1 MSLFTNAL
9 AGAASGAADLA
20 NIYINDEI
28 LRNRQQAFLDM
39 QRRNT
44 QQTRA
49 DEDAFRNDPE
59 RIARDRTNKVLDV
72 TAVGDAQN
80 DVSLRGK
87 RNEASDQ
94 AITTGQAER
103 ERALAQARGEV
114 AVDVAGRTAAKQAD
128 VARDEAKKN
137 AGDPLYLRA
146 VTAIKLADPQVAAS
160 IAASKAAANASN
172 AQAGYTSTH
181 AESLRMDI
189 ADKKRLDKLYTQ
201 ASAILSD
208 SNLSDEERAAQM
220 SGVNRQ
226 ISLIKAKNGT
236 GAPRDP
242 ELDTVTTEEK
252 TVDPATGKETKTT
265 RKEVRRPGQEG
276 GSGSPYPDGTE
287 LRGKDGKVY
296 VVTNGQPMLKQAAP
310 APVRAS
316 QAPAEPS
323 DEMRGITFAGDG
335 YTVNGVTY
343 PTLLQAKMARD
354 KPKPSSM
361 GSTLDRYGD

>member
-9 AGAASGAADLA
+9 AGIGEAAASLS
-20 NIYINDEI
+20 NRYIDDEI

-59 RIARDRTNKVLDV
+59 RIARDRTNKVID
-72 TAVGDAQN
+72 TTSVGDAQN
-80 DVSLRGK
+80 DVRLRGM

-94 AITTGQAER
+94 TITAGQAER
-103 ERALAQARGEV
+103 ERAMAQARGDV
-114 AVDVAGRTAAKQAD
+114 AVDVAGRTATKQAD

-137 AGDPLYLRA
+137 AGDPLYLKS

-172 AQAGYTSTH
+172 AQAGYTNTH

-189 ADKKRLDKLYTQ
+189 NDKKRLDKLYTQ
-201 ASAILSD
+201 ASTILSD
-208 SNLSDEERAAQM
+208 SNLSDEDRAAQM
-220 SGVNRQ
+220 SDVNKQ
-226 ISLIKAKNGT
+226 IALIKAKNGT
-236 GAPRDP
+236 GAARDP

-265 RKEVRRPGQEG
+265 RKETRRPGQS
-276 GSGSPYPDGTE
+276 SGADAPYPDGTE
-287 LRGKDGKVY
+287 LKGKDGKVY
-296 VVTNGQPMLKQAAP
+296 VVTNGQPVLKQAAP
-310 APVRAS
+310 APARAS
-316 QAPAEPS
+316 QATAEQS
-323 DEMRGITFAGDG
+323 DVMRGITFAGDG
-335 YTVNGVTY
+335 YSVNGVTY

-354 KPKPSSM
+354 KPKPSEMS
-361 GSTLDRYGD
+361 STMDRYGD